1 MLPMIIFNTS
11 LETCKK
17 IFYDIYDNLHNTELE
32 YYPHHY
38 DILEKKG
45 ELYNKYLEERETF
58 KSKIKISKNSTDARN
73 DITEKMEKYDG
84 KASEKY
90 ISDVN
95 DYYDHCKNTIKKS
108 DVSDKLK
115 KLQIKN
121 LEKEIITFNE
131 NPDFHKI
138 DIFQKHED
146 FCFTQRTMSAP
157 IKTIHR
163 KSCTLDIKIHM
174 SILSFK

>member
-1 MLPMIIFNTS
+1 MPSLGPILPLSKPLNLLEGNIILSDNFIFSSFREKEDCKNNEMLPMIIFNTS

-58 KSKIKISKNSTDARN
+58 KSKIKISKSSTDARN

-108 DVSDKLK
+108 DISDKLK
-115 KLQIKN
+115 KYL
-121 LEKEIITFNE
+121 
-131 NPDFHKI
+131 
-138 DIFQKHED
+138 
-146 FCFTQRTMSAP
+146 
-157 IKTIHR
+157 
-163 KSCTLDIKIHM
+163 
-174 SILSFK
+174 

>member
-1 MLPMIIFNTS
+1 MNLKNEKDKIDLLNNFKEKNNFSENNTIKFLRDCKNNEMLPMIIFNTS

-58 KSKIKISKNSTDARN
+58 KSKIKISKKLSDARN

-90 ISDVN
+90 INDVN
-95 DYYDHCKNTIKKS
+95 DYYEHCKNTIKKS

-121 LEKEIITFNE
+121 LEN
-131 NPDFHKI
+131 
-138 DIFQKHED
+138 
-146 FCFTQRTMSAP
+146 
-157 IKTIHR
+157 
-163 KSCTLDIKIHM
+163 
-174 SILSFK
+174 